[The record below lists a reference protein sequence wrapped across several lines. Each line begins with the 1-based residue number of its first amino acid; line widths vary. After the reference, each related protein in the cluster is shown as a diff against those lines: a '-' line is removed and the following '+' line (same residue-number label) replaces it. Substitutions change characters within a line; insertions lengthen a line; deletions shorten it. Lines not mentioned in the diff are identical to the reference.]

1 MPSLAAERCACRR
14 AEAGLCAVACCGGT
28 LRTPPARILRM
39 TPHETKT
46 PDTTACRGSL
56 SVGRLDGLKTQLD
69 LEADFPAVV
78 VGVERSALVVVRGVG
93 LQLEAV
99 PDEVARH
106 ADGGLVPAAVA
117 GQRLHLAVG
126 EHRRVAQRDFPLLL
140 DEVARLEVEALA
152 RVDEDAFV
160 AVEERGVARAAH
172 EVGIEGEAAV
182 LEDEV
187 EKVGPQVAVLALGH
201 QCAVLALDAHGAA
214 VVGVGASQQDAHLL
228 LVFEVAFDDVALRL
242 ETPQRVEL
250 QASRIGQ
257 SAVGRRAP
265 VAALAQ
271 RDGAFGREAEALADA
286 AVVFT
291 EESEVAVEV
300 EFSVDDAAVDELQGT
315 RRVDAGAVGLDFRLS
330 EADVPV
336 CVGYVVDD
344 CVADDVRVAVGQ
356 LLGVVGSESELD
368 GVDQLGRVDV
378 TVEAQAQPLDARLGL
393 REREVAVEREPHHVL
408 HAEAQRHRVPLAPR
422 LEGDALA
429 YLDVGHHA
437 QQFEQLLVGVL
448 RVGESRDAVCGIL
461 LMGHFEAVGIRLR
474 GAVDG
479 EYGFSEQGTLLLGA
493 KSRCGGQTQQQKQD
507 TVFHLGVFWFGKR
520 FWLTGMVSFRLS
532 SDKVAK

>member
-1 MPSLAAERCACRR
+1 MSGNVRLRR
-14 AEAGLCAVACCGGT
+14 AACS
-28 LRTPPARILRM
+28 
-39 TPHETKT
+39 E
-46 PDTTACRGSL
+46 
-56 SVGRLDGLKTQLD
+56 TQLD
-69 LEADFPAVV
+69 LEADFPTVV
-78 VGVERSALVVVRGVG
+78 VGVERIGTVVVRGVG
-93 LQLEAV
+93 LYLEAV
-99 PDEVARH
+99 ADEVARH
-106 ADGGLVPAAVA
+106 ADGRLVPAAVA
-117 GQRLHLAVG
+117 DPGLHLTVG
-126 EHRRVAQRDFPLLL
+126 KHGRVAQRDFPFPI
-140 DEVARLEVEALA
+140 EEIARLEVEALA

-187 EKVGPQVAVLALGH
+187 EEVGAQAALLAVGHQRAVLTLQPG
-201 QCAVLALDAHGAA
+201 CAA
-214 VVGVGASQQDAHLL
+214 VVGVGACQQDAHLL

-300 EFSVDDAAVDELQGT
+300 EFSVDDAAVDELQGA
-315 RRVDAGAVGLDFRLS
+315 RRVHAGAVGLDFRLS

-336 CVGYVVDD
+336 SVGYVVDD
-344 CVADDVRVAVGQ
+344 CVADEVRVAVGQ
-356 LLGVVGSESELD
+356 LLRVVGGESELD
-368 GVDQLGRVDV
+368 GVDQFGRIDV
-378 TVEAQAQPLDARLGL
+378 AVEAQAQPLDARLGL
-393 REREVAVEREPHHVL
+393 REREVAVEREPYHVL
-408 HAEAQRHRVPLAPR
+408 HAEAERHRVPLASR

-429 YLDVGHHA
+429 HLDVGHHA
-437 QQFEQLLVGVL
+437 QQFEQLLIGVL

-461 LMGHFEAVGIRLR
+461 LMDHFEAVGIRLR